1 MPKYFV
7 YTRKSTES
15 EDKQV
20 LSLESQQKELDS
32 FVEREKLEVVEYIE
46 GESKS
51 AKQPGRPIFD
61 KMIKR
66 IEKGEAD
73 GIIAWHPDRLA
84 RNSVDGGKIIYLLD
98 TGKLKELKFPTY
110 RFENDS
116 QGKFMLNLI
125 FGQSKY
131 YVDSLSENVRRGNK
145 TKLEKGWLPGV
156 APMGY
161 LNDVKNKTI
170 VKDPERFRLI
180 RKMWNMLLSGA
191 YSVPEIHR
199 IACDDWGFKTKKFK
213 RTGGKEISRSMIYRL
228 FENPFYYGLIRRNG
242 DTYQGAH
249 EPMVTLAE
257 FERVQRL
264 LGRDERPRYEKH
276 DFAYT
281 GMIRCAECG
290 CQITA
295 SNHKNRFGSR
305 YIYYHC
311 TKRKKGA
318 KCSQKYVRL
327 EELERQILKI
337 LDDITISDQ
346 VKDWAIQYLRE
357 KNDSEIID
365 RQQIFKAQ
373 QRAYAACQ
381 KQLDEL
387 TRMRLRD
394 QVNDS
399 EYASMKKELLS
410 ELISLKEKLTDT
422 EHRASRWF
430 ELSEKAFI
438 FANDAKKRFET
449 GSFNQKREIVQ
460 SLGLNFSL
468 KDGKLHVQLEIPYL
482 IISKKPKNRSWQ
494 ATVDIIG
501 TFFRKLD
508 GDFHIPT
515 WTSENE
521 SAITP

>member
-1 MPKYFV
+1 
-7 YTRKSTES
+7 
-15 EDKQV
+15 
-20 LSLESQQKELDS
+20 
-32 FVEREKLEVVEYIE
+32 
-46 GESKS
+46 
-51 AKQPGRPIFD
+51 
-61 KMIKR
+61 
-66 IEKGEAD
+66 
-73 GIIAWHPDRLA
+73 
-84 RNSVDGGKIIYLLD
+84 
-98 TGKLKELKFPTY
+98 
-110 RFENDS
+110 
-116 QGKFMLNLI
+116 
-125 FGQSKY
+125 
-131 YVDSLSENVRRGNK
+131 
-145 TKLEKGWLPGV
+145 
-156 APMGY
+156 
-161 LNDVKNKTI
+161 
-170 VKDPERFRLI
+170 
-180 RKMWNMLLSGA
+180 
-191 YSVPEIHR
+191 
-199 IACDDWGFKTKKFK
+199 
-213 RTGGKEISRSMIYRL
+213 
-228 FENPFYYGLIRRNG
+228 
-242 DTYQGAH
+242 
-249 EPMVTLAE
+249 MVTLAE

-438 FANDAKKRFET
+438 FANEAKKRFET